1 MAIVLRCLS
10 QSCVVSFSMR
20 LLVPYILLAG
30 AIDENGVAISVRLPF
45 PYCVLSWVDEACWV
59 RMGRGAYCC
68 KAAFSEWSGS
78 VVGAA
83 VGLTRLLLYFPSFFA
98 VRCIGRCSA
107 LHLPSQHAASG
118 FAPQCAG
125 PLCRYVAGRVLP
137 SLGGGLPVGSPGATC
152 SPGADN
158 AFRS

>member
-1 MAIVLRCLS
+1 MAIVLRCLL

-20 LLVPYILLAG
+20 LLIPYILLAG
-30 AIDENGVAISVRLPF
+30 AIDENGVAISVCLPF
-45 PYCVLSWVDEACWV
+45 PYCVLPWADEACWV

-83 VGLTRLLLYFPSFFA
+83 VGLTPLLLYFPSFFA

-118 FAPQCAG
+118 FAPQCVVRCAG
-125 PLCRYVAGRVLP
+125 LLPDVCCLPWGRLACWL
-137 SLGGGLPVGSPGATC
+137 SSCYLFSWG
-152 SPGADN
+152 
-158 AFRS
+158 R